1 MKCYGGLGFWLV
13 LGLGSGV
20 VFLYTL
26 RVRVMV
32 RVKLVGLGLGLGP
45 LFGDYESI
53 SGNSLDKLRYPI
65 I

>member
-1 MKCYGGLGFWLV
+1 MLRRVRILV
-13 LGLGSGV
+13 SIRV
-20 VFLYTL
+20 

-32 RVKLVGLGLGLGP
+32 RVRLVGLGLGLGP
-45 LFGDYESI
+45 LIGDYESI